1 MYRRLVSHNV
11 DPVEKKPMFHFAP
24 GSQSFS
30 IAAVG
35 CNFRCDFCQNYQISQ
50 MPRDEKRIV
59 GDDVSPEEIVAMAK
73 KTGCRTIAYTYTEP
87 TIYFEYA
94 LDIARLATPAG
105 LKNIFVTNGYMTEE
119 ALRTIHP
126 HLHGANVDLKAF
138 SEDFYQKRCGAKLDG
153 VLQSLRVMKELGVWV
168 EITTLIIPGL
178 NDEEGARDLAQF
190 IFSLGPETP
199 WHISRFHPMYKML
212 DRSPTSVQ
220 ILEKARKIGLDAG
233 LRYVYTGNVPGDKG
247 EDTFCY
253 HCGKLL
259 VDRMGFQVRKVPD
272 SGEKML
278 SLRVP
283 DRRGRSVKNSVSVGV
298 SASKANANLHGTMS
312 QARGKHSDYIY
323 HTLTLFRRF
332 YHDVRR
338 GDFRRGHAPPFS
350 APFRAAGANPFSG
363 RGDRRERAEC
373 GRRGLP
379 AGDVRRL
386 DLQTSE

>member
-1 MYRRLVSHNV
+1 MKEALLYEKLADQKVHCYLCNHHCQISDGKRGICAVRENHRGTLYTLVYRKLISRNV
-11 DPVEKKPMFHFAP
+11 DPIEKKPMFHFAP

-59 GDDVSPEEIVAMAK
+59 GEDVSPEEIVATAI

-94 LDIARLATPAG
+94 YDIARLATPAG
-105 LKNIFVTNGYMTEE
+105 LKNIFVTNGYMTED

-138 SEDFYQKRCGAKLDG
+138 GEDFYQKRCGGKLAG

-178 NDEEGARDLAQF
+178 NENEEELKNLAQF
-190 IFSLGPETP
+190 IASLGPETP

-220 ILEKARKIGLDAG
+220 ILEKARKIGMDAG
-233 LRYVYTGNVPGDKG
+233 LRYVYTGNVPGDTG
-247 EDTFCY
+247 EDTYCY
-253 HCGKLL
+253 HCGNLL
-259 VDRMGFQVRKVPD
+259 VDRMGFQVRKYRIQGKKCYHCGSPID
-272 SGEKML
+272 
-278 SLRVP
+278 
-283 DRRGRSVKNSVSVGV
+283 GV
-298 SASKANANLHGTMS
+298 
-312 QARGKHSDYIY
+312 
-323 HTLTLFRRF
+323 
-332 YHDVRR
+332 
-338 GDFRRGHAPPFS
+338 
-350 APFRAAGANPFSG
+350 
-363 RGDRRERAEC
+363 
-373 GRRGLP
+373 
-379 AGDVRRL
+379 
-386 DLQTSE
+386 DL